1 MKWNNIKPL
10 KKNDLIVIVSPAGS
24 IKKEQIQSTLDLI
37 NAKGWRYE
45 IGKNAFNEYSFGYKY
60 AGTPQERLE
69 DLQWAVNHPDAKAIW
84 FSRGGYGGVQIV
96 DSLKLGKFKKN
107 PKWLIGYSDNTVF
120 HQHFNRRGC
129 PTLHATVCKLLPQGQ
144 SEGTFS
150 TIFDVL
156 EGKKLKYSL
165 KPHLFNQKGKAEGL
179 LTGGNL
185 SILYSLLGSRS
196 IDSFKNKV
204 LFIED
209 WYENFYH
216 VDRMLTGLERAG
228 CFKKIQGL
236 IVGGFTKM
244 DVKTENP
251 DYENPFDEEAY
262 QVINERF
269 KSYDIPKIF
278 GFPTGHIFDTRAMI
292 TGGNAR
298 INIGEKGAVFEN
310 WI

>member
-1 MKWNNIKPL
+1 MKPL

-24 IKKEQIQSTLDLI
+24 VKKEQIQSTLDLI
-37 NAKGWRYE
+37 ESKGWRYE
-45 IGKNAFNEYSFGYKY
+45 IGKNAFNQYFFGYNY
-60 AGTPQERLE
+60 AGAPQERLE
-69 DLQWAVNHPDAKAIW
+69 DLQWAVNHPEAKAVW

-96 DSLKLGKFKKN
+96 DFLKLAKFKIN

-120 HQHFNRRGC
+120 HQHFNRRGY

-144 SEGTFS
+144 SKTTFS

-165 KPHLFNQKGKAEGL
+165 KTHQFNQKGKAEGL

-185 SILYSLLGSRS
+185 SILYSLSGSRS
-196 IDSFKNKV
+196 LDSFKNKI

-216 VDRMLTGLERAG
+216 VDRMLIGMERAG
-228 CFKKIQGL
+228 YFKDIQGL

-244 DVKTENP
+244 DMKAENP
-251 DYENPFDEEAY
+251 NYETPFDEEAY

-269 KSYDIPKIF
+269 KPYDIPKIF
-278 GFPTGHIFDTRAMI
+278 SFPSGHIFDTRAMI
-292 TGGNAR
+292 TGGTVR
-298 INIGEKGAVFEN
+298 IEVKENEAVFEN
-310 WI
+310 WV